1 MANPFLGQ
9 IEIFGFNFPPK
20 RWAVCAGQLL
30 SIQQNTAL
38 FSLLGTTYGG
48 NGVTTFALP
57 DLRGRVPVGVGKDF
71 QQVAWTRGQVG
82 GTESVALGPDQ
93 IPPHTHTVRAS
104 SGAAGTS
111 NTPTP
116 GVTVGLGQT
125 SGHDE
130 KGGPMVVNL
139 YVADTAPGAV
149 MDASAVSSTPA
160 AQPHENRMPLLAVNI
175 CICLAGTFPSRN

>member
-38 FSLLGTTYGG
+38 FSLLGTAYGG

-57 DLRGRVPVGVGKDF
+57 DLRGRLPVGAGKDQ
-71 QQVAWTRGQVG
+71 QQVTWTRGQVG
-82 GTESVALGPDQ
+82 GTETVTLTSDQ
-93 IPPHTHTVRAS
+93 IPAHTHLVWAS
-104 SGAAGTS
+104 SAAPDTS
-111 NTPTP
+111 NTAAPSA
-116 GVTVGLGQT
+116 TVGLGQT
-125 SGHDE
+125 SGHDQ
-130 KGGPMVVNL
+130 KGGPMTVNL
-139 YVADTAPGAV
+139 YVPDAAPSAV
-149 MDASAVSSTPA
+149 LGASAISSTPP
-160 AQPHENRMPLLAVNI
+160 AQPHENRMPLLALNI